1 MNRFN
6 ELLKK
11 FNYKTRSLEKSN
23 LPKILIID
31 DSLNIQQALK
41 RTLIQK
47 NHDVILESTGKGGI
61 DALTRDIFV
70 VILDVKLPKMDGT
83 DVYLKLKEINPGIP
97 IIFYSAYPGDKK
109 IVKKCFSLKPYAF
122 IEKGVAQD
130 IDSLYQSIE
139 RAFLKKIIKP

>member
-11 FNYKTRSLEKSN
+11 FDYKTRSLEKSN
-23 LPKILIID
+23 LPKVLIID

-47 NHDVILESTGKGGI
+47 NYDVILESTGKGGL
-61 DALTRDIFV
+61 DSLTRDIFV

-83 DVYLKLKEINPGIP
+83 DVYIKLKEINPHIP

-109 IVKKCFSLKPYAF
+109 IVKKCLSLKPYAF
-122 IEKGVAQD
+122 IEKGVARD

-139 RAFLKKIIKP
+139 RAFLKKAIKP